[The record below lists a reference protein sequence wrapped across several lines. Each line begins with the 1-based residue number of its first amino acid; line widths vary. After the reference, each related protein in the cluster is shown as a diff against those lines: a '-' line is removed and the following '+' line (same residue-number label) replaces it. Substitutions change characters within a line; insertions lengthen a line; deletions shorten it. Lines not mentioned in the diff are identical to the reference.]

1 MTELQ
6 AFSLINLIPLVGW
19 LALAFAPLRR
29 PLLIGAARVAAAAVA
44 VAYVVM
50 IAAALG
56 RPGPAVDMTSLAGL
70 ARAFSD
76 PRVMLVGWAHYL
88 ALDLWTG
95 AWEAQDAAERG
106 VPHWAL
112 VPCLALTFLAGP
124 AGLLLYLGIRTLFRR
139 RSAEAAGAAPVGVA
153 P

>member
-29 PLLIGAARVAAAAVA
+29 APLIALARVAAVSVA
-44 VAYVVM
+44 VAYVAM

-56 RPGPAVDMTSLAGL
+56 RPGPPVDMMTLPSLAH
-70 ARAFSD
+70 AFSD

-95 AWEAQDAAERG
+95 AWQAQDAGERG

-112 VPCLALTFLAGP
+112 LPCLVLTFLAGP
-124 AGLLLYLGIRTLFRR
+124 VGLLLYLAVRTGRR
-139 RSAEAAGAAPVGVA
+139 GRPQAAGALPQ
-153 P
+153 